1 MELPFGTCLGW
12 LGDTGCDNLR
22 CQTSIAADIQKG
34 AYGTVVVT
42 DEVQVRLVQADD
54 AIARCEA
61 ALVAADQAIK
71 HAYCRSVACCQNHL
85 VEPAGGA
92 ISEEGSIF
100 SEALNARSGHYRT
113 IANGVDQTES
123 DHRLFL

>member
-1 MELPFGTCLGW
+1 MEPPFSTCLGW
-12 LGDTGCDNLR
+12 LGNTRCDNLR
-22 CQTSIAADIQKG
+22 CQTSIAADIQQG

-54 AIARCEA
+54 TIARCEA
-61 ALVAADQAIK
+61 ALVAADQPIK
-71 HAYCRSVACCQNHL
+71 HAYRRPVTRCQNHL
-85 VEPAGGA
+85 IEPFGGA
-92 ISEEGSIF
+92 VSEEGSIF
-100 SEALNARSGHYRT
+100 SEALNASSGHYRT